1 MTTQR
6 LDIRLDDD
14 RRQKLRE
21 LAADHGT
28 PVSELIR
35 RLIDQAYEAKM
46 RERRM
51 RAARELTAMEIEE
64 MPDPEELSRQLNETY
79 RAGGIC

>member
-28 PVSELIR
+28 PVSEVVR
-35 RLIDQAYEAKM
+35 RLIDEAYEARM
-46 RERRM
+46 RERRLL
-51 RAARELTAMEIEE
+51 AAKRISEMEIED

-79 RAGGIC
+79 KAGGIC

>member
-28 PVSELIR
+28 PVSELVR
-35 RLIDQAYEAKM
+35 RLIDQAYEARM
-46 RERRM
+46 RERRL
-51 RAARELTAMEIEE
+51 RAARELAAMEVEE
-64 MPDPEELSRQLNETY
+64 MPAPDELSRQLDETY
-79 RAGGIC
+79 RTGGIS